1 MIYIADINKEND
13 VNIQNLSDNISPTL
27 IDSNQIIFQ
36 NENNSFINKASSVSI
51 IFYKELIKMINWL
64 ND

>member
-51 IFYKELIKMINWL
+51 IFYKELIKMIN
-64 ND
+64 

>member
-36 NENNSFINKASSVSI
+36 NENNSFINKASNVSI
-51 IFYKELIKMINWL
+51 IFYKELIKMIN
-64 ND
+64 